1 MSADATKH
9 KSKTNPAMWAATIA
23 GLLIGRYTGVDLL
36 IPLVGAVV
44 TFYALKRLASP
55 KRSAWFP
62 AIAIQTGHAIWF
74 IVGLAILG
82 QINANVI
89 DPAFLLLGSLW
100 LLLRPG
106 TLPVVVLSVLQL
118 AALSYN
124 VYVFS
129 GTAFGTNSNEALS
142 VHIIFRA
149 LAVGFML
156 FAWFA
161 SRRAANAPVIA
172 P

>member
-1 MSADATKH
+1 M
-9 KSKTNPAMWAATIA
+9 
-23 GLLIGRYTGVDLL
+23 
-36 IPLVGAVV
+36 
-44 TFYALKRLASP
+44 
-55 KRSAWFP
+55 
-62 AIAIQTGHAIWF
+62 
-74 IVGLAILG
+74 
-82 QINANVI
+82 

>member
-1 MSADATKH
+1 
-9 KSKTNPAMWAATIA
+9 MWAATIV
-23 GLLIGRYTGVDLL
+23 GLLIGRYAGINLL

-44 TFYALKRLASP
+44 TFYALKKMVQP
-55 KRSAWFP
+55 KRAAWFP
-62 AIAIQTGHAIWF
+62 AISIQVGHAIWF

-82 QINANVI
+82 QFNANAL

-100 LLLRPG
+100 LLLKPG
-106 TLPVVVLSVLQL
+106 TLPVIVLSVLQL
-118 AALSYN
+118 AAVSYN

-129 GTAFGTNSNEALS
+129 GTAFGTNANEALS

-156 FAWFA
+156 FAWFT
-161 SRRAANAPVIA
+161 SRREVSARAVAP
-172 P
+172 